1 MKPTPELRWVERTE
15 PTDTAVIELQH
26 LRREMVNLM
35 ALLSP
40 YIGQD
45 EMQARYG
52 VTRQTLLSMERRGDI
67 PTRVKGRW
75 KRSEVLQYEA
85 NSTQ

>member
-1 MKPTPELRWVERTE
+1 MGNM
-15 PTDTAVIELQH
+15 TDAAIIELQH
-26 LRREMVNLM
+26 LRREVVNLM
-35 ALLSP
+35 TLLSP

-45 EMQARYG
+45 EMQTRYG

-75 KRSEVLQYEA
+75 RRSEVLQYEA